1 MQAITEANVEHVHNA
16 QDAVIIDVREVFE
29 FEAGHAVGAVNIP
42 LGELGGRL
50 DELPQNGEQFFVIC
64 QSGGRS
70 GRAVVALRARGYDAV
85 NVAGGTADWIDAEY
99 EIAR

>member
-1 MQAITEANVEHVHNA
+1 MQAITEVSVEQLHAVA
-16 QDAVIIDVREVFE
+16 DAVIIDVREVFE
-29 FEAGHAVGAVNIP
+29 FEAGHAAGAVNIP

-70 GRAVVALRARGYDAV
+70 WRAVTALRSREYNAV
-85 NVAGGTADWIDAEY
+85 NVAGGTGEWIDAEY
-99 EIAR
+99 EMGQ